1 MEIVPDP
8 QMISRTSSDRVSPF
22 WLAQNPGQK
31 PSSHQILPHLAH
43 ALLSKPLPQPC
54 PNPLQRF
61 TDVLQWPG
69 LPTSTQ
75 AHLCSLH
82 PAVRVRGHLNLSM
95 PRLCSEPSGAP
106 HYLKVKFQRI
116 SRP

>member
-31 PSSHQILPHLAH
+31 PSSHQIPLIWPTHCYPSPSHSPALVPAKVHRCAAVARPPHFY
-43 ALLSKPLPQPC
+43 S
-54 PNPLQRF
+54 
-61 TDVLQWPG
+61 G
-69 LPTSTQ
+69 
-75 AHLCSLH
+75 SLH
-82 PAVRVRGHLNLSM
+82 PAVRVRGHPNPSM
-95 PRLCSEPSGAP
+95 PCLCSEPPGAP
-106 HYLKVKFQRI
+106 HDLKVKFQRI